1 MKNLGLVVLLSLSL
15 GACGGVA
22 KSKPV
27 PPVPVPS
34 PSSPP
39 PEPSPEPTPEPSPE
53 PSPIPSPEPSPDPVV
68 SYDGPESVRP
78 YVVQFVKDAMAQGVD
93 VSGEM
98 VNPKLQIQ
106 IAKLDNLGA
115 TVIGLC
121 ETGGIRRV
129 TLDPDF
135 WDAVSENQKMLL
147 MHHELGHCVL
157 LRPHNSATGAI
168 PDGSGHT
175 HELSIMYPIIFGDLQ
190 YSTHAEYYQKELFQ
204 VLASEPASSIQ
215 ICK

>member
-1 MKNLGLVVLLSLSL
+1 MKHILALLIAATVT
-15 GACGGVA
+15 ACGV
-22 KSKPV
+22 SKDPKPEPRPV
-27 PPVPVPS
+27 PSESPSPAPTVDPVPS
-34 PSSPP
+34 PA
-39 PEPSPEPTPEPSPE
+39 PSVEPSPE
-53 PSPIPSPEPSPDPVV
+53 PSPSPSPKPVV
-68 SYDGPESVRP
+68 DYDGPESVRP
-78 YVVQFVKDAMAQGVD
+78 YVEDFVADAIIQGMD
-93 VSGEM
+93 VSSEL

-135 WDAVSENQKMLL
+135 WDNVSETQRKLL
-147 MHHELGHCVL
+147 VHHELGHCVL
-157 LRPHNSATGAI
+157 LRPHTSATGVI

-190 YSTHAEYYQKELFQ
+190 YTTHEAHYQKELF
-204 VLASEPASSIQ
+204 LSPASSGMNKVQ
-215 ICK
+215 ICE